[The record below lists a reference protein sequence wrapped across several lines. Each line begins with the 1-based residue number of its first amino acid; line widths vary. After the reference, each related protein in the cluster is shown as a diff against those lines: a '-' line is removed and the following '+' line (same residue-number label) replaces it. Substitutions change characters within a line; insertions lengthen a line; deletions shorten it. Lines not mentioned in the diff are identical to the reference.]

1 MFLKKEAPN
10 FFIFLRLDNDNGDAG
25 QNDSFKVRSQTDV
38 AIQEQLDSV
47 FLRKKKKRKGNE
59 SAFFCAANILGCQ
72 VKKEFSCFR
81 FMAVKLCK
89 LA

>member
-1 MFLKKEAPN
+1 MMFLKKEAPN

-47 FLRKKKKRKGNE
+47 FLRKKKGKGTKVHFSAPPIYLVAKLKRN
-59 SAFFCAANILGCQ
+59 SHAF
-72 VKKEFSCFR
+72 VSWP
-81 FMAVKLCK
+81 
-89 LA
+89 

>member
-47 FLRKKKKRKGNE
+47 FLRKKKERERKCIFLRRQYTWLP
-59 SAFFCAANILGCQ
+59 S
-72 VKKEFSCFR
+72 
-81 FMAVKLCK
+81 
-89 LA
+89 